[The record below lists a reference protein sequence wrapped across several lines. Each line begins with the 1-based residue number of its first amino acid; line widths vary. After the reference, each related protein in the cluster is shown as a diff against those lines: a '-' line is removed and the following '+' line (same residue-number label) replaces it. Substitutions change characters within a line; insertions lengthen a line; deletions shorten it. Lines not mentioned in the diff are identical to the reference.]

1 MAPPD
6 SPTTLERRLAGPPSH
21 NAKAGRGG
29 AGAGVGP
36 LRRPPPP
43 VSQLLPGGGR
53 WDPEKRS
60 WALGFSQLLT
70 GQVRAVSESV
80 PPSAG
85 ALTPTP
91 AGLWESPGEGR
102 AAVGDVAQM
111 ATEAPEGQ
119 PGQARGLECQAR
131 RARLSRRP
139 RDLARLGS

>member
-6 SPTTLERRLAGPPSH
+6 PPTTLGETAGWATISQRQ
-21 NAKAGRGG
+21 GWEGG
-29 AGAGVGP
+29 VAGAGVGP

-91 AGLWESPGEGR
+91 AGLWESPGG
-102 AAVGDVAQM
+102 
-111 ATEAPEGQ
+111 GQ
-119 PGQARGLECQAR
+119 GSSGGCGTDGHGGSGGSARPGQG
-131 RARLSRRP
+131 P
-139 RDLARLGS
+139 